1 MTPRQGVAVVMLAL
15 AASEVSAQSVKPG
28 SRAPDIDL
36 PVLSGGRVKLSALR
50 GHPVV
55 VTFWQTWCPS
65 CRSEFPELIK
75 ANVAHSAVGL
85 VVLGINDPMQEHSTG
100 DGAKHVKLFVDELGA
115 SFQIALDKNGRTRD
129 RFGILT
135 LPTTVFID
143 SAGVVQSINR
153 GPTSRDEL
161 ERGIATILPKPE

>member
-1 MTPRQGVAVVMLAL
+1 MLAL
-15 AASEVSAQSVKPG
+15 AASAVSAQSVKPG
-28 SRAPDIDL
+28 VRAPNIDL

-65 CRSEFPELIK
+65 CRSELPELMK
-75 ANVAHSAVGL
+75 ANAAYGAAGL
-85 VVLGINDPMQEHSTG
+85 VVLGVNDPMQEHST
-100 DGAKHVKLFVDELGA
+100 DGAKHVKAFAEELA
-115 SFQIALDKNGRTRD
+115 VSFQIALDKNGRTRD
-129 RFGILT
+129 RYGILA

-153 GPTSRDEL
+153 GATSRDEL
-161 ERGIATILPKPE
+161 ERGIATILPKP